1 MLKAE
6 LEAWK
11 KNAEDKCKETHDLLD
26 GKNFG
31 DIKLEDMQSIWKKMR
46 EILGLE
52 IPKEDE

>member
-11 KNAEDKCKETHDLLD
+11 KNAEDKCKEAQDLID
-26 GKNFG
+26 GENFG

>member
-1 MLKAE
+1 MLKSE

-11 KNAEDKCKETHDLLD
+11 KNAEDKCKEAHDLLD

-46 EILGLE
+46 ENLRLE

>member
-1 MLKAE
+1 MLKSE

-11 KNAEDKCKETHDLLD
+11 KSAEVKCKEAHDLID

>member
-11 KNAEDKCKETHDLLD
+11 KSAEDKCKEAHDLLD
-26 GKNFG
+26 NKNFG

>member
-11 KNAEDKCKETHDLLD
+11 KSAEVKCKEAHDLID
-26 GKNFG
+26 GKSFG

-52 IPKEDE
+52 IPKENE

>member
-11 KNAEDKCKETHDLLD
+11 KSAEVKCKEAHDLLD
-26 GKNFG
+26 NKNFG

>member
-1 MLKAE
+1 MLKSE

-11 KNAEDKCKETHDLLD
+11 KSAEVKCKEAHDLID

-46 EILGLE
+46 ENLGLE

>member
-11 KNAEDKCKETHDLLD
+11 KSAEDKCKEAHDLLD
-26 GKNFG
+26 NKNFG
-31 DIKLEDMQSIWKKMR
+31 DIKIEDMQSIWKKMR

>member
-11 KNAEDKCKETHDLLD
+11 KNAEDKCKEAHDLID

-46 EILGLE
+46 EILGIE